1 MTYYPTFRHLSM
13 LHLYWNTVND
23 DPLQDLLQAVMKA
36 PQFGAFRL
44 VGGTSLSLQIG
55 HRMSVDLD
63 LFTDAFYGSV
73 DFAAIDLFFKTH
85 YAYAVTNGGQVG
97 IGTSYFVGASEQDA
111 VKVDLYYTDPFI
123 HPVIVQDGVRRA
135 TVEEIIAMKLDVI
148 CRGGR
153 KKDFWDVHALTG
165 DYSLTDM
172 LRLHEQRYPY
182 GHDPAEICRKRVD
195 FANADSDFDPICLRG
210 EHWEL
215 VKYDLQ
221 HWVDRESS
229 GAR

>member
-1 MTYYPTFRHLSM
+1 MP
-13 LHLYWNTVND
+13 HLYWNTVND
-23 DPLQDLLQAVMKA
+23 LLQDLLHAVMNA
-36 PQFGAFRL
+36 PEFRAFRL

-55 HRMSVDLD
+55 HRMSVDID
-63 LFTDAFYGSV
+63 LFTDASYGSV
-73 DFAAIDLFFKTH
+73 DFVSIDRFFKTH

-97 IGTSYFVGASEQDA
+97 MGTSYFVGKNEQDA

-123 HPVIVQDGVRRA
+123 QPVIVPDGVRLA

-148 CRGGR
+148 SRGGR

-165 DYSLTDM
+165 DYSLADM

-182 GHDPAEICRKRVD
+182 GHDPAEICRKMVD
-195 FANADSDFDPICLRG
+195 FENADSDFEPVCLRG
-210 EHWEL
+210 EYWEL

-229 GAR
+229 GAG